1 MASLFGLLLSRG
13 EKKAR
18 KKKKKRRGGKKK
30 SSNFLMIVIK
40 FLVHVYDNHA
50 ESKS

>member
-18 KKKKKRRGGKKK
+18 KKKSEEVEKKVKQLPHDCDQISGPC
-30 SSNFLMIVIK
+30 LW
-40 FLVHVYDNHA
+40 
-50 ESKS
+50 